1 MLMITITVY
10 IRTGLVI
17 FNKLPSYEI
26 WRTPTKQYSINLWYL
41 KYRQV
46 VKSEAC
52 SCRNG
57 ETASCTIVFILVYY
71 FMMAGAVWFVMLAFA
86 WYLTFRAL
94 GTQRDDLKNKTS
106 YFHIASWCVPLVL
119 TIVCLSVSEVGFVV
133 VSWCCYVLL
142 ITFNY
147 DNINIS

>member
-1 MLMITITVY
+1 
-10 IRTGLVI
+10 
-17 FNKLPSYEI
+17 
-26 WRTPTKQYSINLWYL
+26 
-41 KYRQV
+41 
-46 VKSEAC
+46 
-52 SCRNG
+52 
-57 ETASCTIVFILVYY
+57 
-71 FMMAGAVWFVMLAFA
+71 MMAGAVWFVMLAFA

-133 VSWCCYVLL
+133 VSWCCYILL

-147 DNINIS
+147 NNINIS